1 MSLKS
6 REAGKL
12 AVAGV
17 AALAAFGTAASS
29 AQAAKLTQNYQCKYP
44 LIGVQ
49 PLKIDIDAAI
59 PTSWQV
65 GEATNAFVIN
75 AVASAGGSTAG
86 AMQLLGAATLEGSS
100 KASASITLPTGSKLP
115 LKVPIGI
122 ANWTK
127 SGATVPN
134 PLVLNAQGSTPSL
147 TFDDLG
153 KASVSVDAISLNLTA
168 RNAAGQAIPLLP
180 VTKDLDGNAFA
191 QSDSDPG
198 TFDVPCK
205 LVAGQS
211 TALASFNITENG
223 SSSNDTSAP
232 GTPGGLRGTSTA
244 TSTSL
249 SWNAS
254 SDNVGVT
261 SYEVS
266 KGGAVIAT
274 VSKPSVTVPASPS
287 SSSSYSVVAVDAA
300 GNRSAASGAVSIG
313 NPANVVNTAAV
324 ANYNAALG
332 GTATMRTLITGKL
345 PLEGTIGAQLT
356 TIDGKISADLNL
368 IPRTG
373 RLTALGFLPVTARV
387 GFSNSGKTTGELNAD
402 GVLTTTSR
410 LRIKLLDVK
419 LFGAV
424 SIAGGNNCQTKSLST
439 ITLRSQ
445 PGFDPV
451 AGGTITGSFSISDL
465 NDCGFLTGIVSPLT
479 AGGGNQISAN
489 LTAKL

>member
-29 AQAAKLTQNYQCKYP
+29 ASAAKLTQNYQCKYP

-86 AMQLLGAATLEGSS
+86 AIQLLGATTLEGTS
-100 KASASITLPTGSKLP
+100 KASAAITLPTGAKLP

-127 SGATVPN
+127 SGSTVPN

-153 KASVSVDAISLNLTA
+153 KASVAVDAISLNLIA
-168 RNAAGQAIPLLP
+168 RNASGQAIPLTP
-180 VTKDLDGNAFA
+180 VTKDIDGNPVTA
-191 QSDSDPG
+191 SDSDPS

-205 LVAGQS
+205 LVAGQPTS
-211 TALASFNITENG
+211 LASFNITENG
-223 SSSNDTSAP
+223 TPSSDTSAP
-232 GTPGGLRGTSTA
+232 GVPGNLRGTATA

-249 SWNAS
+249 TWNAS
-254 SDNVGVT
+254 SDNVGVVA
-261 SYEVS
+261 YEVS
-266 KGGAVIAT
+266 KGGAVVAT
-274 VSKPSVTVPASPS
+274 VNKPSVTVPASPS

-313 NPANVVNTAAV
+313 NPANAINNAAV

-332 GTATMRTLITGKL
+332 GTAQMKNLITGSV
-345 PLEGTIGAQLT
+345 PLEGSISAQLT

-368 IPRTG
+368 IPRTA
-373 RLTALGFLPVTARV
+373 RLNALGFLPVTAKV
-387 GFSNSGKTTGELNAD
+387 GFSSSGKTTGDLNSD

-424 SIAGGNNCQTKSLST
+424 AIAGGNNCQTKNLST
-439 ITLRSQ
+439 IVLRSA
-445 PGFDPV
+445 PNFDPI
-451 AGGTITGSFSISDL
+451 AGGTISGTFAISDM
-465 NDCGFLTGIVSPLT
+465 NDCGFLTGIVSPLA
-479 AGGGNQISAN
+479 AGSGNTINAK

>member
-65 GEATNAFVIN
+65 GEATDPFVIN
-75 AVASAGGSTAG
+75 AVAAAGGSTAG
-86 AMQLLGAATLEGSS
+86 AIQLLGAATLEGSS
-100 KASASITLPTGSKLP
+100 KASASITLPTGSKLS

-168 RNAAGQAIPLLP
+168 RNAAGQAIPLVP

-191 QSDSDPG
+191 QSDSDPS

-205 LVAGQS
+205 LDAGQP
-211 TALASFNITENG
+211 TTLTSFNITENG
-223 SSSNDTSAP
+223 NPSNDTSAP

-274 VSKPSVTVPASPS
+274 VNKTSVTVPATPS
-287 SSSSYSVVAVDAA
+287 SSSSYSVVAIDAA

-313 NPANVVNTAAV
+313 NPANAINNAAV

-332 GTATMRTLITGKL
+332 GTATMKTLITGSL

-387 GFSNSGKTTGELNAD
+387 AFTNSGKTTGELNAD

-439 ITLRSQ
+439 IVLRSA
-445 PGFDPV
+445 PNFDPV
-451 AGGTITGSFSISDL
+451 AGGTISGTFSISDL

-479 AGGGNQISAN
+479 AGGGNTIN
-489 LTAKL
+489 AKLTPKL